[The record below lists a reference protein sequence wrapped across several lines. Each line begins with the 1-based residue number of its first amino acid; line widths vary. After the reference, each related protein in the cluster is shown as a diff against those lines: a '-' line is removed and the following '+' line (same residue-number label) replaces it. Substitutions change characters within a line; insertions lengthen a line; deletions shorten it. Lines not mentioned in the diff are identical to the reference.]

1 MCEIQSVNNEYYT
14 NDKLNK
20 FQLSSQNKNI
30 TKNSINFGESN
41 VERKR
46 SVERV
51 SSSSIQTKPTSATKN
66 KINSSRISKSRLNT
80 SQRKN
85 NNLSSTQTQFN
96 FNVNSRDQVVDFNQS
111 KSSMQNV
118 KVNNYQPD
126 FINKN
131 KDLNKVLHNNKK
143 IEMNFEN
150 KLNSRL
156 KK

>member
-20 FQLSSQNKNI
+20 FQLSSQHKNI
-30 TKNSINFGESN
+30 TKNTINFGESN

>member
-1 MCEIQSVNNEYYT
+1 
-14 NDKLNK
+14 
-20 FQLSSQNKNI
+20 
-30 TKNSINFGESN
+30 
-41 VERKR
+41 
-46 SVERV
+46 
-51 SSSSIQTKPTSATKN
+51 
-66 KINSSRISKSRLNT
+66 
-80 SQRKN
+80 
-85 NNLSSTQTQFN
+85 
-96 FNVNSRDQVVDFNQS
+96 
-111 KSSMQNV
+111 MQNV